1 MFQAY
6 DNYFDWDLVP
16 TTGFVEA
23 NPQRFGLVATFDPA
37 LELLDEDEGGY
48 VNHPQDK
55 GGPTNRGITL
65 ATFRRH
71 IKNNASI
78 ADLKA
83 ITNEQVKVIYKRGFW
98 DTVHGDEL
106 PSGVDY
112 AVFDFSVNSG
122 PSRALKYLQIA
133 LQRMGLYKGD
143 IDGLIGPQTHKAV
156 KAADARKLIDVLCDE
171 RLKFVRSLSNY
182 PTFGKGWENRIA
194 GVRKDAKALVGK
206 TPIVVTGPT
215 TTPVAPKSFIERLV
229 EAIMLILNKG

>member
-1 MFQAY
+1 MF
-6 DNYFDWDLVP
+6 NEYFDLDLVP
-16 TTGFVEA
+16 TTGFVEE
-23 NPQRFGLVATFDPA
+23 NYKPLSLVATYDPA

-48 VNHPQDK
+48 VNHPLDK

-71 IKNNASI
+71 IKSTATI

-83 ITNEQVKVIYKRGFW
+83 ITAEQIKIIYKRGFW

-122 PSRALKYLQIA
+122 PGRALRYLQMS
-133 LQRMGLYKGD
+133 LQQMSLYKGD
-143 IDGLIGPQTHKAV
+143 IDGLIGPMTLKAV
-156 KAADARKLIDVLCDE
+156 QAASPEKLIDVLCDY

-182 PTFGKGWENRIA
+182 PTFGKGWERRIA
-194 GVRKDAKALVGK
+194 SVRQDAKRLVGK
-206 TPIVVTGPT
+206 TAT
-215 TTPVAPKSFIERLV
+215 TTPVVRQERSFFERLF
-229 EAIMLILNKG
+229 EAILLILNKG